1 MAEGPSFIDSLLSA
15 GGSAVLV
22 GAGDIARCGSPGA
35 ELTAKLLDRL
45 SGTVFVAGDN
55 ADMDGSAIDY
65 R

>member
-1 MAEGPSFIDSLLSA
+1 M
-15 GGSAVLV
+15 LV